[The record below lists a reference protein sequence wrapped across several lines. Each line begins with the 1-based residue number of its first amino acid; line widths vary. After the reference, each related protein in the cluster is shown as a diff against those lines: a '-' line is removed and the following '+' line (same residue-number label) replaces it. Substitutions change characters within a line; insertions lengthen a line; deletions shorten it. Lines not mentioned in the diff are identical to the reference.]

1 MVLVSGTG
9 LSKAYILSPRCYSN
23 NNLSGWL
30 AGVSC
35 CLILRAGE
43 QVIVEEYPLSTN
55 GSIEHYEYVNLHV
68 AMLTRVYKSL
78 SIRQAKVVTKID
90 QTEPLWNTQQ

>member
-1 MVLVSGTG
+1 M
-9 LSKAYILSPRCYSN
+9 
-23 NNLSGWL
+23 
-30 AGVSC
+30 
-35 CLILRAGE
+35 
-43 QVIVEEYPLSTN
+43 IVEEYPLSTN